1 MTAGPPAVPEPD
13 RRGAGNRMNTSRV
26 KAAARI
32 SGDRMDVAAFVAG
45 FSIEVMPRTAAKI
58 ADFRKVLPTGTRVY
72 VANIEGTPFRD
83 MLATAQRLAREGFI
97 AVPHITARTVRDAR
111 ELGEMVERYRLE
123 AGVGEVLLL
132 AGGAVRPRGEFSS
145 SVELLESSVFDRSG
159 FRRIFVAGHPEGNR
173 DIDADGGHTELD
185 RALLQKQDFAVRQG
199 IDMELTTQFAFD
211 SAAVIAWTQRIREMG
226 VQLPV
231 NVGVAGP
238 TKLQTL
244 LKFALSCGV
253 GPSIQVIQKRARD
266 VTKLLT
272 PFTPDDVV
280 SGLAEFS
287 RANPGSGMSGLHVF
301 PLGGIGAAANWA
313 ADRSAAMV
321 SIGRKEYDK

>member
-1 MTAGPPAVPEPD
+1 MFKGTAAAEIS
-13 RRGAGNRMNTSRV
+13 GNRN
-26 KAAARI
+26 
-32 SGDRMDVAAFVAG
+32 DFAAFVAG
-45 FSIEVMPRTAAKI
+45 FSIEVMPRTAVKI
-58 ADFRKVLPTGTRVY
+58 ADFRQVLPAGTRVY

-83 MLATAQRLAREGFI
+83 MLETSQRLVREGFI
-97 AVPHITARTVRDAR
+97 AVPHITARTVRGLPELR
-111 ELGEMVERYRLE
+111 ETVERYRAE
-123 AGVGEVLLL
+123 AGVEEVLLL
-132 AGGAVRPRGEFSS
+132 AGGVARPYGEFSS
-145 SVELLESSVFDRSG
+145 SIELLESSVFDRAG

-185 RALLQKQDFAVRQG
+185 RALLQKQDFAERLG

-211 SAAVIAWTQRIREMG
+211 AGAVIAWTQRIREMG
-226 VQLPV
+226 VTLPV

-253 GPSIQVIQKRARD
+253 GPSIQIIQRRARD

-280 SGLAEFS
+280 SGLAEF
-287 RANPGSGMSGLHVF
+287 RRTNPDSGISGLHVF
-301 PLGGIGAAANWA
+301 PLGGIKAAAAWA
-313 ADRSAAMV
+313 AENSAAAIN
-321 SIGRKEYDK
+321 SGK

>member
-1 MTAGPPAVPEPD
+1 
-13 RRGAGNRMNTSRV
+13 MNTIRG
-26 KAAARI
+26 KAAARM
-32 SGDRMDVAAFVAG
+32 SGYRGDVAAFVAG

-58 ADFRKVLPTGTRVY
+58 ADFRTLLPSGTRVY

-83 MLATAQRLAREGFI
+83 MLETSRRLVREGFI

-111 ELGEMVERYRLE
+111 ELGESVERYRTE

-132 AGGAVRPRGEFSS
+132 AGGAVRPKGEFSS
-145 SVELLESSVFDRSG
+145 SVELLESSVFDRAG
-159 FRRIFVAGHPEGNR
+159 FQRIFVAGHPEGNR

-211 SAAVIAWTQRIREMG
+211 PGAVIAWTQRIREMG
-226 VQLPV
+226 VKLPV

-253 GPSIQVIQKRARD
+253 GQSIQVIQRRARD
-266 VTKLLT
+266 VTKLLA

-280 SGLAEFS
+280 SGLAEFRS
-287 RANPGSGMSGLHVF
+287 TNPDSGISGLHVF
-301 PLGGIGAAANWA
+301 PLGGIGAAATWA
-313 ADRSAAMV
+313 ADRSAAMND
-321 SIGRKEYDK
+321 SGRKEHDQ

>member
-1 MTAGPPAVPEPD
+1 MTAGPPVVPGPD
-13 RRGAGNRMNTSRV
+13 PRSAENRMNTIRGT
-26 KAAARI
+26 AAAEL
-32 SGDRMDVAAFVAG
+32 SGTRKDVAAFVAG

-58 ADFRKVLPTGTRVY
+58 ADFRKVLPSGTRVY

-83 MLATAQRLAREGFI
+83 VLDTSRRLIREGFV
-97 AVPHITARTVRDAR
+97 AVPHITARTVRDTP
-111 ELGEMVERYRLE
+111 ELTEMVERCRME

-145 SVELLESSVFDRSG
+145 SVELLESSVFDRAG

-173 DIDADGGHTELD
+173 DIDADGGHAELD
-185 RALLQKQDFAVRQG
+185 RALLLKQDFAVRQG

-211 SAAVIAWTQRIREMG
+211 PGPVIAWTRRIRKMG
-226 VQLPV
+226 VTLPV
-231 NVGVAGP
+231 NAGVAGP

-253 GPSIQVIQKRARD
+253 GPSIQVIQRRARD
-266 VTKLLT
+266 VTKLLA

-280 SGLAEFS
+280 SGLAEFRRTS
-287 RANPGSGMSGLHVF
+287 PESGISGLHVF
-301 PLGGIGAAANWA
+301 PLGGIGVAAAWA
-313 ADRSAAMV
+313 AERSAAV
-321 SIGRKEYDK
+321 TNSGNGEPDQ

>member
-1 MTAGPPAVPEPD
+1 MFKGTAAAEIS
-13 RRGAGNRMNTSRV
+13 GNRN
-26 KAAARI
+26 
-32 SGDRMDVAAFVAG
+32 DFAAFVAG
-45 FSIEVMPRTAAKI
+45 FSIEVMPRTAVKI
-58 ADFRKVLPTGTRVY
+58 ADFRQVLPAGTRVY

-83 MLATAQRLAREGFI
+83 MLETSQRLVREGFI
-97 AVPHITARTVRDAR
+97 AVPHITARTVRGLPELR
-111 ELGEMVERYRLE
+111 ETVERYRAE
-123 AGVGEVLLL
+123 AGVEEVLLL
-132 AGGAVRPRGEFSS
+132 AGGVARPYGEFSS
-145 SVELLESSVFDRSG
+145 SIELLESSVFDRAG

-185 RALLQKQDFAVRQG
+185 RALLQKQDFAERLG

-211 SAAVIAWTQRIREMG
+211 AGAVIAWMQRIREMG
-226 VQLPV
+226 VMLPV

-253 GPSIQVIQKRARD
+253 GPSIQIIQRRARD

-280 SGLAEFS
+280 SGLAEF
-287 RANPGSGMSGLHVF
+287 RRTNPDSGISGLHVF
-301 PLGGIGAAANWA
+301 PLGGIKAAAAWA
-313 ADRSAAMV
+313 AENSAAAIN
-321 SIGRKEYDK
+321 SGK

>member
-1 MTAGPPAVPEPD
+1 MTAGPPVVPGPD
-13 RRGAGNRMNTSRV
+13 GRSAENRMNTSRGA
-26 KAAARI
+26 AAARV

-83 MLATAQRLAREGFI
+83 MLETTQRLVREGFI

-111 ELGEMVERYRLE
+111 ELREMVERYRLE

-132 AGGAVRPRGEFSS
+132 AGGAVRPRGEFRS
-145 SVELLESSVFDRSG
+145 SVELLESSVFDRTG

-185 RALLQKQDFAVRQG
+185 RALLQKQEFAVRHG

-226 VQLPV
+226 VKLPV

-287 RANPGSGMSGLHVF
+287 RTNPGSGISGLHVF
-301 PLGGIGAAANWA
+301 PLGGIGAAATWA
-313 ADRSAAMV
+313 ADRSAAMFN
-321 SIGRKEYDK
+321 IGKREHDQ

>member
-1 MTAGPPAVPEPD
+1 MFKGTAAAEIS
-13 RRGAGNRMNTSRV
+13 GNRNDFAS
-26 KAAARI
+26 
-32 SGDRMDVAAFVAG
+32 FVAG

-58 ADFRKVLPTGTRVY
+58 ADFRQVLPTGTRVY

-83 MLATAQRLAREGFI
+83 MLETSQRLVGEGFI
-97 AVPHITARTVRDAR
+97 AVPHITARTVRDLP
-111 ELGEMVERYRLE
+111 ELGETVERYRAE
-123 AGVGEVLLL
+123 AGVEEVLLL
-132 AGGAVRPRGEFSS
+132 AGGVARPYGEFSS
-145 SVELLESSVFDRSG
+145 SIELLESSVFDRAG

-185 RALLQKQDFAVRQG
+185 RALLQKQDFAERLG

-211 SAAVIAWTQRIREMG
+211 AGAVIAWTQRIREMG
-226 VQLPV
+226 VTLPV

-253 GPSIQVIQKRARD
+253 GPSIQIIQRRARD

-280 SGLAEFS
+280 SGLAEF
-287 RANPGSGMSGLHVF
+287 RRTNPDSGISGLHVF
-301 PLGGIGAAANWA
+301 PLGGIKAAAAWA
-313 ADRSAAMV
+313 AENSAAAIN
-321 SIGRKEYDK
+321 SGK